1 MSKRSAG
8 VVLLGI
14 SAFLY
19 SMRTLAAA
27 LFSSG
32 VQSWNADL
40 FRSMISYIDHQGVML
55 NASIIAL
62 VAGIFYLFWA
72 EISAL
77 RK

>member
-40 FRSMISYIDHQGVML
+40 FRSMISYIDQGVML

-62 VAGIFYLFWA
+62 VAGIFYLLWA